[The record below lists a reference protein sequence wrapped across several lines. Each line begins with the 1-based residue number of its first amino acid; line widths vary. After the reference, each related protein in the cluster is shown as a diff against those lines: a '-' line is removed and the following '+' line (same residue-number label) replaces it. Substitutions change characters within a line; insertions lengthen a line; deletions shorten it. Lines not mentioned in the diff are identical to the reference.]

1 MKKISLILLAAI
13 AGFTASAQDFT
24 KNVTTARSSYSS
36 GNLQESRF
44 AMEQMLRDLDVE
56 IGKEILKLLP
66 AKVGTLNANT
76 KEDNVTGNSGYVG
89 LFVQRTYGADPKDA
103 TIEII
108 NNSPLITS
116 VNAIL
121 STPILG
127 GMMRD
132 ENQKVIKVQ
141 GYKSLLNKT
150 VNAESGKTNYELQ
163 IPLNNTLVTVRM
175 NDASESE
182 ITAAGNSIQLAKIV
196 EIAQ

>member
-1 MKKISLILLAAI
+1 MKKISLLLLAAV
-13 AGFTASAQDFT
+13 AGYTASAQDFN

-44 AMEQMLRDLDVE
+44 AMEQMLRDLDTE

-66 AKVGTLNANT
+66 AKVGTLNVNA

-89 LFVQRTYGADPKDA
+89 LYVQRTYGAEPKNA
-103 TIEII
+103 VIEII

-116 VNAIL
+116 LNAIL

-132 ENQKVIKVQ
+132 ENQKVVKVQ

-150 VNAESGKTNYELQ
+150 VNSETGKTNYELQ

-175 NDASESE
+175 NDANESE

-196 EIAQ
+196 EVAQ

>member
-1 MKKISLILLAAI
+1 MKKISLILLAAV

-44 AMEQMLRDLDVE
+44 AMEQMLRDLDAE
-56 IGKEILKLLP
+56 IGKEIIKLLP
-66 AKVGTLNANT
+66 AKVGTLNANI
-76 KEDNVTGNSGYVG
+76 KDDNVTGSSGYVG
-89 LFVQRTYGADPKDA
+89 LYVQRTYGADPKDA

-141 GYKSLLNKT
+141 GYKSLLSKT
-150 VNAESGKTNYELQ
+150 VNSETGKTNYELQ

-175 NDASESE
+175 NDSNESE
-182 ITAAGNSIQLAKIV
+182 ITAAGNAIQLAKIV
-196 EIAQ
+196 EVAQ